1 MFSYNVSFG
10 SGIKIKVNAN
20 DKSSEGSIQ
29 MLGQISDVEQA
40 RKFLAGEG
48 VAPEKDSAQKVENAL
63 DSWKFEWKVEGG
75 FQRPPMPPPPPHQA
89 PSSEEEEE

>member
-20 DKSSEGSIQ
+20 DKGSEGSIQ

-48 VAPEKDSAQKVENAL
+48 VAPEKDSAQNVENAL

-75 FQRPPMPPPPPHQA
+75 FQRPPMPPPQPQQA
-89 PSSEEEEE
+89 QPQEEDE